1 MSLYSVQVLGNN
13 NVPMCHLSVQ
23 YHELTVSS
31 GNSTPSQNFHATK
44 CAKKTTTTNACFG
57 RLCHFHGNGH
67 RNFLKDVVPTCIGAT
82 EPNRMKVLACTRSM
96 LDRLKYFSPKST
108 YSMRAYKQE
117 QILFRP
123 ESSASHF
130 ESRCTG
136 RRLKWSVPEDRLKR
150 SFTSLVL
157 TDT

>member
-1 MSLYSVQVLGNN
+1 MSLYSVQVLGNNN

-23 YHELTVSS
+23 YHELTVSG

-96 LDRLKYFSPKST
+96 LDRLKYFSQRAHTLCAHINRSKSCFDP
-108 YSMRAYKQE
+108 RA
-117 QILFRP
+117 LRP
-123 ESSASHF
+123 
-130 ESRCTG
+130 T
-136 RRLKWSVPEDRLKR
+136 RLNQGAQVEG
-150 SFTSLVL
+150 
-157 TDT
+157 